1 VRLLVSLKI
10 SYVMHCYS
18 TRYGSK
24 DIGTKFP
31 LLFVGKAF
39 DMLYED
45 AGNVASMTV
54 AKRHD
59 EWH

>member
-1 VRLLVSLKI
+1 MAVRILEQI
-10 SYVMHCYS
+10 
-18 TRYGSK
+18 
-24 DIGTKFP
+24 FP

-39 DMLYED
+39 DMLYGD

-54 AKRHD
+54 AKRHG